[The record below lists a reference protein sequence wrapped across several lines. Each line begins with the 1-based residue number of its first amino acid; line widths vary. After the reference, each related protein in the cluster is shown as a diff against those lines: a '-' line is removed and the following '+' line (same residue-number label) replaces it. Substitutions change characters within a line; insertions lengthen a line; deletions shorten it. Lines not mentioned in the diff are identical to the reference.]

1 MASIFLGVREL
12 PQLIVSKRSREQGN
26 NSECPVGM
34 NYVSSN
40 ALTKNSMLIVGVAR
54 KRVRFLQFCVSM
66 ASRFVHSYNIKV
78 TGL

>member
-1 MASIFLGVREL
+1 
-12 PQLIVSKRSREQGN
+12 
-26 NSECPVGM
+26 
-34 NYVSSN
+34 VSSN
-40 ALTKNSMLIVGVAR
+40 ALTKNFMLIVGVAR